1 MEKYYELKNY
11 QIQLLNLKEEVLEDN
26 PELEKDLQEVTNS
39 LKQYR
44 EVKKYERLYTKEEL
58 REQISS
64 IRNIEY
70 LIEQQQNK
78 LFAISDSN
86 KVQDSFYKTNITIIG
101 LNIRRLKEYK
111 KEFDIR
117 VWKGMLPYIRPYAK
131 TLLLVLVMNLVCAG
145 VDILL
150 PLLFGCTARHCS

>member
-1 MEKYYELKNY
+1 MKNYNELKNY
-11 QIQLLNLKEEVLEDN
+11 QVQLLNLKDQVMEDN
-26 PELEKDLQEVTNS
+26 PELKKDLQEVTNS

-78 LFAISDSN
+78 LFAITDSN
-86 KVQDSFYKTNITIIG
+86 KVQDSFYKANITIIG
-101 LNIRRLKEYK
+101 LNIKRFKEYK
-111 KEFDIR
+111 KELKNKIKNNQIFFTDQKKISNNWR
-117 VWKGMLPYIRPYAK
+117 FKQ
-131 TLLLVLVMNLVCAG
+131 C
-145 VDILL
+145 
-150 PLLFGCTARHCS
+150 

>member
-1 MEKYYELKNY
+1 MEKYYKLKNY

-78 LFAISDSN
+78 LFAMTDNN
-86 KVQDSFYKTNITIIG
+86 KVQDSFYKANVTIIG
-101 LNIRRLKEYK
+101 LNIKRLKEYK
-111 KEFDIR
+111 RELKNKIENNQIFFTDQKKISNNWR
-117 VWKGMLPYIRPYAK
+117 FKQ
-131 TLLLVLVMNLVCAG
+131 C
-145 VDILL
+145 
-150 PLLFGCTARHCS
+150 

>member
-78 LFAISDSN
+78 LFAMTDNN
-86 KVQDSFYKTNITIIG
+86 KVQDSFYKANVTIIG
-101 LNIRRLKEYK
+101 LNIKRLKEYK
-111 KEFDIR
+111 RELKNKIENNQIFFTDQKKISNNWR
-117 VWKGMLPYIRPYAK
+117 FKQ
-131 TLLLVLVMNLVCAG
+131 C
-145 VDILL
+145 
-150 PLLFGCTARHCS
+150 

>member
-39 LKQYR
+39 LKQFKQ
-44 EVKKYERLYTKEEL
+44 VKKYERLYTKEEL

-70 LIEQQQNK
+70 LMEQQQNK
-78 LFAISDSN
+78 LFTMADSN
-86 KVQDSFYKTNITIIG
+86 EVQDSFYKANITIIG
-101 LNIRRLKEYK
+101 LNIKRLKEYK
-111 KEFDIR
+111 KELKNKIKNNQIFFTDQKKISNNWR
-117 VWKGMLPYIRPYAK
+117 FKQ
-131 TLLLVLVMNLVCAG
+131 C
-145 VDILL
+145 
-150 PLLFGCTARHCS
+150 

>member
-78 LFAISDSN
+78 LFTMADSN
-86 KVQDSFYKTNITIIG
+86 KVQDNFYKTNITIIG

-111 KEFDIR
+111 KELKNKIKNNQIFFTDQKKISNNWR
-117 VWKGMLPYIRPYAK
+117 FKQ
-131 TLLLVLVMNLVCAG
+131 C
-145 VDILL
+145 
-150 PLLFGCTARHCS
+150 

>member
-11 QIQLLNLKEEVLEDN
+11 QIQLLNLKEEVLKDN

-39 LKQYR
+39 LKQFKQ
-44 EVKKYERLYTKEEL
+44 EKKYERLYTKEEL

-78 LFAISDSN
+78 LFNMTDNN

-101 LNIRRLKEYK
+101 MNIKRLKEYK
-111 KEFDIR
+111 KELKKKIEEKKVFFTDQKKVSNNWR
-117 VWKGMLPYIRPYAK
+117 FKQ
-131 TLLLVLVMNLVCAG
+131 C
-145 VDILL
+145 
-150 PLLFGCTARHCS
+150 

>member
-39 LKQYR
+39 LKQFKQQ
-44 EVKKYERLYTKEEL
+44 KKYERLYTKEEL

-78 LFAISDSN
+78 LFAITDSN
-86 KVQDSFYKTNITIIG
+86 KVQDSFYKANITIIG
-101 LNIRRLKEYK
+101 LNIKRLKEYRKELKNKIKNNQVFFTGQK
-111 KEFDIR
+111 KISNNWRF
-117 VWKGMLPYIRPYAK
+117 KQ
-131 TLLLVLVMNLVCAG
+131 C
-145 VDILL
+145 
-150 PLLFGCTARHCS
+150 

>member
-1 MEKYYELKNY
+1 MEKYYEIKNY

-39 LKQYR
+39 LKQFKQ
-44 EVKKYERLYTKEEL
+44 EKKYERLYTKEEL

-78 LFAISDSN
+78 LFAITDSN
-86 KVQDSFYKTNITIIG
+86 KVQDSFYKANVTIIG
-101 LNIRRLKEYK
+101 LNIKRLKEYK
-111 KEFDIR
+111 RELKNKIKNNQIFFTDQKKVSNNWRYKE
-117 VWKGMLPYIRPYAK
+117 
-131 TLLLVLVMNLVCAG
+131 C
-145 VDILL
+145 
-150 PLLFGCTARHCS
+150 

>member
-39 LKQYR
+39 LKQFKQQ
-44 EVKKYERLYTKEEL
+44 KKYERLYTKEEL

-64 IRNIEY
+64 IRNIDY

-78 LFAISDSN
+78 LFVITDSN
-86 KVQDSFYKTNITIIG
+86 KIQDSFYKANITIIG
-101 LNIRRLKEYK
+101 LNIKRLKEYK
-111 KEFDIR
+111 KELKNKIENNQIFFTDQKKISNNWR
-117 VWKGMLPYIRPYAK
+117 FKQ
-131 TLLLVLVMNLVCAG
+131 C
-145 VDILL
+145 
-150 PLLFGCTARHCS
+150 

>member
-1 MEKYYELKNY
+1 MKNYNELKNY

-39 LKQYR
+39 LKQFKQ
-44 EVKKYERLYTKEEL
+44 VKKYERLYTKEEL

-78 LFAISDSN
+78 LFAITDSN
-86 KVQDSFYKTNITIIG
+86 KVQDSFYKANITIIG
-101 LNIRRLKEYK
+101 LNIKRLKEYK
-111 KEFDIR
+111 KELKNKIKNNQIFFTDQKKISNNWR
-117 VWKGMLPYIRPYAK
+117 FKQ
-131 TLLLVLVMNLVCAG
+131 C
-145 VDILL
+145 
-150 PLLFGCTARHCS
+150 

>member
-39 LKQYR
+39 LKQFKQQ
-44 EVKKYERLYTKEEL
+44 KKYERLYTKEEL

-78 LFAISDSN
+78 LFAITDSN
-86 KVQDSFYKTNITIIG
+86 KVQDSFYKANITIIG
-101 LNIRRLKEYK
+101 LNIKRLKEYRKELKNKIKNNQVFFTDQK
-111 KEFDIR
+111 KISNNWRF
-117 VWKGMLPYIRPYAK
+117 KQ
-131 TLLLVLVMNLVCAG
+131 C
-145 VDILL
+145 
-150 PLLFGCTARHCS
+150 

>member
-1 MEKYYELKNY
+1 MKNYNELKSY

-39 LKQYR
+39 LKQFKQ
-44 EVKKYERLYTKEEL
+44 VKKYERLYTKEEL

-78 LFAISDSN
+78 LFAITDSN
-86 KVQDSFYKTNITIIG
+86 KVQDSFYKANITIIG
-101 LNIRRLKEYK
+101 LNIKRLKEYK
-111 KEFDIR
+111 KELKNKIKNNQIFFTDQKKISNNWR
-117 VWKGMLPYIRPYAK
+117 FKE
-131 TLLLVLVMNLVCAG
+131 C
-145 VDILL
+145 
-150 PLLFGCTARHCS
+150 

>member
-1 MEKYYELKNY
+1 MHMEEYYELKNY

-39 LKQYR
+39 LKQFKQQ
-44 EVKKYERLYTKEEL
+44 KKYERLYTKEEL

-78 LFAISDSN
+78 LFAITDSN
-86 KVQDSFYKTNITIIG
+86 KIQDSFYKANITIIG
-101 LNIRRLKEYK
+101 LNIKRLKEYK
-111 KEFDIR
+111 K
-117 VWKGMLPYIRPYAK
+117 
-131 TLLLVLVMNLVCAG
+131 
-145 VDILL
+145 
-150 PLLFGCTARHCS
+150 

>member
-26 PELEKDLQEVTNS
+26 AELEKDLQEVTNS
-39 LKQYR
+39 LKQFKQQ
-44 EVKKYERLYTKEEL
+44 KKYERLYTKEEL

-78 LFAISDSN
+78 LFTMADSN

-111 KEFDIR
+111 KELKNKIKNNQIFFTDQKKISNNWR
-117 VWKGMLPYIRPYAK
+117 YKE
-131 TLLLVLVMNLVCAG
+131 C
-145 VDILL
+145 
-150 PLLFGCTARHCS
+150 

>member
-26 PELEKDLQEVTNS
+26 PELKKDLQEVINS

-78 LFAISDSN
+78 LFAITDSN
-86 KVQDSFYKTNITIIG
+86 KVQDSFYKANITIIG
-101 LNIRRLKEYK
+101 LNIKRLKEYK
-111 KEFDIR
+111 KELKNKIKNNQIFFTDQKKISNNWR
-117 VWKGMLPYIRPYAK
+117 FKQ
-131 TLLLVLVMNLVCAG
+131 C
-145 VDILL
+145 
-150 PLLFGCTARHCS
+150 

>member
-1 MEKYYELKNY
+1 MKNYNELKSY
-11 QIQLLNLKEEVLEDN
+11 QVQLLNLKEEVLEDN
-26 PELEKDLQEVTNS
+26 PELKKDLQEVTNS

-78 LFAISDSN
+78 LFAMTDNN
-86 KVQDSFYKTNITIIG
+86 KVQDSFYKTNVTIIG
-101 LNIRRLKEYK
+101 LNIKRLKEYK
-111 KEFDIR
+111 KELKNKIKNNQIFFTDQKKISNNWR
-117 VWKGMLPYIRPYAK
+117 FKQ
-131 TLLLVLVMNLVCAG
+131 C
-145 VDILL
+145 
-150 PLLFGCTARHCS
+150 

>member
-39 LKQYR
+39 LKQFKQQ
-44 EVKKYERLYTKEEL
+44 KKYERLYTKEEL

-86 KVQDSFYKTNITIIG
+86 KVQDSFYKANVTIIG
-101 LNIRRLKEYK
+101 LSIKRLKEYK
-111 KEFDIR
+111 RELKNKIKNDQIFFTDQKKISNNWR
-117 VWKGMLPYIRPYAK
+117 YKQ
-131 TLLLVLVMNLVCAG
+131 C
-145 VDILL
+145 
-150 PLLFGCTARHCS
+150 

>member
-26 PELEKDLQEVTNS
+26 PELKKDLQEVTNS
-39 LKQYR
+39 LKQFKQQ
-44 EVKKYERLYTKEEL
+44 KKYERLYTKEEL

-78 LFAISDSN
+78 LFTMADSN
-86 KVQDSFYKTNITIIG
+86 KVQDSFYKANITIIG
-101 LNIRRLKEYK
+101 LNIKRLKEYK
-111 KEFDIR
+111 KELKNKIKNNQIFFTDQKKISNNWR
-117 VWKGMLPYIRPYAK
+117 FKQ
-131 TLLLVLVMNLVCAG
+131 C
-145 VDILL
+145 
-150 PLLFGCTARHCS
+150 

>member
-1 MEKYYELKNY
+1 MEKYNELKNY

-39 LKQYR
+39 LKQFKQ
-44 EVKKYERLYTKEEL
+44 VKKYERLYTKEEL

-78 LFAISDSN
+78 LFTMADSN

-101 LNIRRLKEYK
+101 LNIKRLKEYK
-111 KEFDIR
+111 KELKNKIKNNQIFFTDQKKISNNWR
-117 VWKGMLPYIRPYAK
+117 YKE
-131 TLLLVLVMNLVCAG
+131 C
-145 VDILL
+145 
-150 PLLFGCTARHCS
+150 

>member
-1 MEKYYELKNY
+1 MYIMKNYNELKNY

-39 LKQYR
+39 LKQFKQ
-44 EVKKYERLYTKEEL
+44 EKKYERLYTKEEL

-78 LFAISDSN
+78 LFTMADSN
-86 KVQDSFYKTNITIIG
+86 KVQDSFYKANITIIG

-111 KEFDIR
+111 KELKNKIKNNQIFFTDQKKISNNWR
-117 VWKGMLPYIRPYAK
+117 FKQ
-131 TLLLVLVMNLVCAG
+131 C
-145 VDILL
+145 
-150 PLLFGCTARHCS
+150 

>member
-1 MEKYYELKNY
+1 MKKYYELKNY

-39 LKQYR
+39 LKQFKQQ
-44 EVKKYERLYTKEEL
+44 KKYERLYTKEEL

-111 KEFDIR
+111 KELKNKIKNNQIFFTDQKKISNNWR
-117 VWKGMLPYIRPYAK
+117 FKQ
-131 TLLLVLVMNLVCAG
+131 C
-145 VDILL
+145 
-150 PLLFGCTARHCS
+150 

>member
-1 MEKYYELKNY
+1 MEKYYELKSY
-11 QIQLLNLKEEVLEDN
+11 QVQLLNLKSQVLEDN
-26 PELEKDLQEVTNS
+26 PELKKDLQEVTNS

-78 LFAISDSN
+78 LFTMADNN
-86 KVQDSFYKTNITIIG
+86 KVQDSFYKANITIIG
-101 LNIRRLKEYK
+101 LNIKRLKEYK
-111 KEFDIR
+111 KELKNKIKNNQIFFTDQKKISNNWR
-117 VWKGMLPYIRPYAK
+117 FKQ
-131 TLLLVLVMNLVCAG
+131 C
-145 VDILL
+145 
-150 PLLFGCTARHCS
+150 

>member
-1 MEKYYELKNY
+1 MYIMEKYYELKNY

-39 LKQYR
+39 LKQFKQQ
-44 EVKKYERLYTKEEL
+44 KKYERLYTKEEL

-78 LFAISDSN
+78 LFTMADSN

-111 KEFDIR
+111 KELKNKIKNNQIFFTDQKKISNNWR
-117 VWKGMLPYIRPYAK
+117 FKQ
-131 TLLLVLVMNLVCAG
+131 C
-145 VDILL
+145 
-150 PLLFGCTARHCS
+150 

>member
-11 QIQLLNLKEEVLEDN
+11 QIQLLNLRDQVLEDN

-39 LKQYR
+39 LKQFNQ
-44 EVKKYERLYTKEEL
+44 EKKYERLYTKEEL

-78 LFAISDSN
+78 LFTMADSN
-86 KVQDSFYKTNITIIG
+86 KVQDSFYKANITIIG
-101 LNIRRLKEYK
+101 LNIKRLKEYK
-111 KEFDIR
+111 RELKNKIENNQIFFTDQKKISNSWR
-117 VWKGMLPYIRPYAK
+117 FKQ
-131 TLLLVLVMNLVCAG
+131 C
-145 VDILL
+145 
-150 PLLFGCTARHCS
+150 

>member
-1 MEKYYELKNY
+1 MKNYYELKNY
-11 QIQLLNLKEEVLEDN
+11 QIQLLNLKEEVLKDN

-39 LKQYR
+39 LKQFKQ
-44 EVKKYERLYTKEEL
+44 EKKYERLYTKEEL

-78 LFAISDSN
+78 LFNMTDNN

-101 LNIRRLKEYK
+101 MNIKRLKEYK
-111 KEFDIR
+111 KELKKKIEEKKVFFTDQKKVSNNWR
-117 VWKGMLPYIRPYAK
+117 FKQ
-131 TLLLVLVMNLVCAG
+131 C
-145 VDILL
+145 
-150 PLLFGCTARHCS
+150 